1 MKPVNVNAKLHKE
14 FMLVKVLPAIHRK
27 WPLAC
32 RKEPIWINE
41 DNSRCHPEATQLAVQ
56 EAAASRG
63 WDICGRPQPANS
75 PDFNVLDLGFFNS
88 IQSLHC
94 KSSLKTIDELVK
106 NVHKAFKDTKKETLE
121 NTFMSLQL
129 CMELSLERGGNNTYK
144 LGHRKKD
151 ERGSKPALPCNTVP
165 QETLEKGFHVLGGP
179 CMHIPVPTHP
189 LSASED
195 DSDPGFVSGVDS
207 SNSSDFV
214 MAQL

>member
-41 DNSRCHPEATQLAVQ
+41 DNSRCHPEATQLAAQ

-63 WDICGRPQPANS
+63 WDIRGRPQPANS
-75 PDFNVLDLGFFNS
+75 PDFNALDLGFFNS
-88 IQSLHC
+88 IQSPHC
-94 KSSLKTIDELVK
+94 KSSFKTIDELVK

-121 NTFMSLQL
+121 NTFMLLQS
-129 CMELSLERGGNNTYK
+129 CMEPLLECGGNNTCK
-144 LGHRKKD
+144 PGHQKKD
-151 ERGSKPALPCNTVP
+151 KRGNKPALLHNTVP
-165 QETLEKGFHVLGGP
+165 QETLEKDFHMLGGP
-179 CMHIPVPTHP
+179 CMHILVPTHP
-189 LSASED
+189 LLASED
-195 DSDPGFVSGVDS
+195 DSNPCFVSGVDS
-207 SNSSDFV
+207 SDSDFV